1 MGRKDTRTL
10 RNIHIICRVQKID
23 AEVLYNRSKFI
34 LSIYRDICWSVMG
47 KAERIHNGIRSIF
60 DSDLDSAL
68 IYQESFVINGVRKHF
83 EEKIRSLFES
93 RWMLELVDN
102 VMIQIREYPCRKEL
116 CFEILSKCYL
126 SRFQYRE
133 AEMLECM
140 NLECSTYYDRKK
152 EEVFLFGLSLW
163 GNEIIMIK
171 QLQRVDSKKEC
182 TLSSTPKRY
191 NPDSFTTESP
201 TSLMIK

>member
-1 MGRKDTRTL
+1 
-10 RNIHIICRVQKID
+10 
-23 AEVLYNRSKFI
+23 
-34 LSIYRDICWSVMG
+34 
-47 KAERIHNGIRSIF
+47 
-60 DSDLDSAL
+60 
-68 IYQESFVINGVRKHF
+68 
-83 EEKIRSLFES
+83 
-93 RWMLELVDN
+93 
-102 VMIQIREYPCRKEL
+102 MIQIREYPCRKEL

-126 SRFQYRE
+126 SLFHYRK
-133 AEMLECM
+133 AETMECM

-191 NPDSFTTESP
+191 NPDSFTTESS
-201 TSLMIK
+201 TCLMIV

>member
-60 DSDLDSAL
+60 DSDFDSAL

-102 VMIQIREYPCRKEL
+102 AMIQIREYPCREEL
-116 CFEILSKCYL
+116 CFEILSKYYL
-126 SRFQYRE
+126 SLFHYRK
-133 AEMLECM
+133 AETMECM
-140 NLECSTYYDRKK
+140 ELERSTYYDRKK

-191 NPDSFTTESP
+191 NPDSFTTESS
-201 TSLMIK
+201 TCLMIV

>member
-93 RWMLELVDN
+93 RWMLELVDSA
-102 VMIQIREYPCRKEL
+102 MLQIREYPCRGDL
-116 CFEILSKCYL
+116 YFEILSKSYL

-140 NLECSTYYDRKK
+140 DLERSTYYDRKK
-152 EEVFLFGLSLW
+152 EAVLLFGLSLW
-163 GNEIIMIK
+163 GNAIPMMKQMQKTEHSFIRYVSVAGARASAII
-171 QLQRVDSKKEC
+171 
-182 TLSSTPKRY
+182 SSAP
-191 NPDSFTTESP
+191 
-201 TSLMIK
+201 

>member
-1 MGRKDTRTL
+1 MGRQDTRTL

-47 KAERIHNGIRSIF
+47 KAERIHNGIRCIF

-102 VMIQIREYPCRKEL
+102 AMIQIGEYLCREEL

-126 SRFQYRE
+126 SLFQYRK
-133 AEMLECM
+133 AEMMECM
-140 NLECSTYYDRKK
+140 ELERSTYYDRKK
-152 EEVFLFGLSLW
+152 EEVLLFGLSLW
-163 GNEIIMIK
+163 ENEIIMIK
-171 QLQRVDSKKEC
+171 QLQRVDSQKKC
-182 TLSSTPKRY
+182 TLSSTKKRY
-191 NPDSFTTESP
+191 NPDSFTTESL
-201 TSLMIK
+201 TCLMIV